1 MSAANVGAQGT
12 GPKHEAGERALSN
25 QPVLSVR
32 DLGVSFRADR
42 GEIRAVEGVSFD
54 LARREVLGI
63 VGESGSGKS
72 VTALA
77 IMRLL
82 PEPPARIH
90 SGQVWFDGR
99 DLLTLNEAAMRR
111 IRGASLSMIFQEPMT
126 SLNPVFTVGDQ
137 IVETLVAHE
146 SLSRAQARARA
157 IDLLGKVGIPSPA
170 RRVDDHPHQMSG
182 GQRQR
187 VMIAMALACKPQV
200 LLADEPTT
208 ALDVTIQAQILE
220 LLRGLQA
227 EFEMSVVM
235 ITHNMGVIAD
245 FADRVMV
252 MYAGRVV
259 EEAGVHEIFDA
270 PQHPYSAA
278 LLASVPRI
286 DEDRHRLHA
295 IDGSLPSPAHWPA
308 GCRFGPRCPHALAVC
323 GEAVPP
329 LRPAGEHAKVACVRW
344 PVEALTIANL
354 PAPSAGMA
362 RRPL

>member
-1 MSAANVGAQGT
+1 MN
-12 GPKHEAGERALSN
+12 GPASD
-25 QPVLSVR
+25 PVLSVR
-32 DLGVSFRADR
+32 KLGVSFRTDG

-90 SGQVWFDGR
+90 SGQVWFGGR
-99 DLLTLNEAAMRR
+99 DLLTLSESAMRKV
-111 IRGASLSMIFQEPMT
+111 RGASVSMIFQEPMT

-137 IVETLVAHE
+137 IVETITAHE
-146 SLSRAQARARA
+146 KLSRAQARVRA
-157 IDLLGKVGIPSPA
+157 IDLLAKVGIPSPA
-170 RRVDDHPHQMSG
+170 RRIDDHPHEMSG

-220 LLRGLQA
+220 LLRSLQA

-245 FADRVMV
+245 FADRVLV
-252 MYAGRVV
+252 MYAGQVV
-259 EEAGVHEIFDA
+259 EEARVHQVFDS

-286 DEDRHRLHA
+286 DEDRRRLHS
-295 IDGSLPSPAHWPA
+295 IDGSLPNPADWPS
-308 GCRFGPRCPHALAVC
+308 GCRFSPRCPHALPLCSATVPELRQVS
-323 GEAVPP
+323 EAA
-329 LRPAGEHAKVACVRW
+329 RVACVRW
-344 PVEALTIANL
+344 PVQMAAEMASEAVR
-354 PAPSAGMA
+354 G
-362 RRPL
+362 R